1 METFDFPALEGVPVT
16 IKGSSPAERAAEIVA
31 HARATAESVASAA
44 EAAGREAGY
53 AAGLD
58 EGRGRVAAAE
68 ATLAQVVRELDAA
81 GRAHREQV
89 ERRAAEL
96 AVALAEK
103 IVGAALEVRPELVVD
118 VVATSLRGIAD
129 RSRVVVE
136 VSPDDLEL
144 VSGAVSGIADA
155 VGGLGHVDVVAERRV
170 DRGGCIVHTDEAELD
185 GTAAAQI
192 ERAAEIVREALA
204 SARD

>member
-31 HARATAESVASAA
+31 HARATAESVAAAA

-53 AAGLD
+53 ATGLD
-58 EGRGRVAAAE
+58 EGRARVEAAE
-68 ATLAQVVRELDAA
+68 AALARSVRELDAA

-89 ERRAAEL
+89 ERHAAEL

-118 VVATSLRGIAD
+118 VVATCLRGISD

-155 VGGLGHVDVVAERRV
+155 AGGLGHVDVVAERRIE
-170 DRGGCIVHTDEAELD
+170 RGGCIVHTDEAELD
-185 GTAAAQI
+185 GTTAAQLA
-192 ERAAEIVREALA
+192 RAAEIVRDALA
-204 SARD
+204 LPHD